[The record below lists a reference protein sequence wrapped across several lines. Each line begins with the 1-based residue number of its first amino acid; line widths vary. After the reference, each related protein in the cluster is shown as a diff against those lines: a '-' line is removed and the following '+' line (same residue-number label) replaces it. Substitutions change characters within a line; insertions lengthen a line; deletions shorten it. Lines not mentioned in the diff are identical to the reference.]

1 MENNTID
8 LSEIKEKKIKLS
20 PADQIRIWKK
30 NNVAKRTQQMQ
41 RRRYRQKVLQELM
54 NILIDDIPQ

>member
-1 MENNTID
+1 MENNTIV
-8 LSEIKEKKIKLS
+8 LSEQKVKLT
-20 PADQIRIWKK
+20 PADKIRIWKK
-30 NNVAKRTQQMQ
+30 ENVAKRTQQMQ

>member
-1 MENNTID
+1 MENNTIV
-8 LSEIKEKKIKLS
+8 LSEKKVILT
-20 PADQIRIWKK
+20 PADKIRIWKK
-30 NNVAKRTQQMQ
+30 ENVAKRTQQMQ

>member
-1 MENNTID
+1 MENNS
-8 LSEIKEKKIKLS
+8 LVIKKLS

-30 NNVAKRTQQMQ
+30 NNVAKRTLQMA

-54 NILIDDIPQ
+54 NILIDDIPQYL

>member
-1 MENNTID
+1 MENNTIV
-8 LSEIKEKKIKLS
+8 LSEIKEKKVKLS

-41 RRRYRQKVLQELM
+41 RRRYRQKVLQEFM

>member
-1 MENNTID
+1 MENNTIV
-8 LSEIKEKKIKLS
+8 LSENIKKVKLS

-30 NNVAKRTQQMQ
+30 ENVAKRTLQMA
-41 RRRYRQKVLQELM
+41 RRRYRQKVLQEFM

>member
-1 MENNTID
+1 MENNTIV
-8 LSEIKEKKIKLS
+8 LSEKKVKLT
-20 PADQIRIWKK
+20 PADKIRIWKK
-30 NNVAKRTQQMQ
+30 ENVAKRTQQMQ

>member
-1 MENNTID
+1 MENNTIV
-8 LSEIKEKKIKLS
+8 LSENIKKVKLS

-30 NNVAKRTQQMQ
+30 NNVAKRTLQMA

>member
-1 MENNTID
+1 MENNNNNT
-8 LSEIKEKKIKLS
+8 LEIKKLT
-20 PADQIRIWKK
+20 PADKIRIWKK
-30 NNVAKRTQQMQ
+30 ENVAKRTLQMQ

>member
-1 MENNTID
+1 MENNTIV
-8 LSEIKEKKIKLS
+8 LSEIKEKKVKLS

>member
-1 MENNTID
+1 MENNTIV
-8 LSEIKEKKIKLS
+8 LSENKEKKVKLS

-30 NNVAKRTQQMQ
+30 ENVAKRTLQMQ

>member
-1 MENNTID
+1 MENNSLV
-8 LSEIKEKKIKLS
+8 LSEKKVKLT
-20 PADQIRIWKK
+20 PADKIRIWKK
-30 NNVAKRTQQMQ
+30 ENVAKRTQQMQ

>member
-1 MENNTID
+1 MENNS
-8 LSEIKEKKIKLS
+8 LVIKKLS

>member
-1 MENNTID
+1 MENNTIV
-8 LSEIKEKKIKLS
+8 LSEKKVKLS

>member
-1 MENNTID
+1 MENNSLV
-8 LSEIKEKKIKLS
+8 LSEQKVKLT
-20 PADQIRIWKK
+20 PADKIRIWKK
-30 NNVAKRTQQMQ
+30 ENVAKRTQQMQ

>member
-1 MENNTID
+1 MENNTIV
-8 LSEIKEKKIKLS
+8 LSENKEKKVKLS

-30 NNVAKRTQQMQ
+30 ENVAKRTQQMQ

>member
-1 MENNTID
+1 MENNTIV
-8 LSEIKEKKIKLS
+8 LSEIKEKKVKLS

-30 NNVAKRTQQMQ
+30 NNVAKRTLQMA

>member
-1 MENNTID
+1 MKNNTLVIV
-8 LSEIKEKKIKLS
+8 KLT
-20 PADQIRIWKK
+20 PADKIRIWKK
-30 NNVAKRTQQMQ
+30 ENVAKRTQQMQ